1 MCVFP
6 SPQGVSI
13 RRCKMLG
20 SGGRTEVRSRA
31 RALVQDG
38 VQDGAGGR
46 AVLPVGPW
54 LTLWAREGGDARGG
68 PLAPK
73 VLLQRLARLPSGSR
87 PASPGLSVVFLP
99 LRLTSPFPHKS
110 LGFYLWRFPCLLQG
124 DRG

>member
-1 MCVFP
+1 M
-6 SPQGVSI
+6 
-13 RRCKMLG
+13 
-20 SGGRTEVRSRA
+20 RSWA

-38 VQDGAGGR
+38 VQDGVGGR

-54 LTLWAREGGDARGG
+54 LTLWAQEGGDARGG